1 MAPPQ
6 LLHLIREE
14 RRAWT
19 LAKAVPVVMMLA
31 LRETPWGQP
40 WNPARDIGPKV
51 LVLRAKCLL
60 ERWFFVHQDE
70 DVEKEPEQRGI
81 PEEAP
86 IAKQHSLTEDDCDDG
101 DVDRISHM
109 PVETCDHQVLGW
121 RNGRRCAE
129 SLKRKSR
136 KGVHEAGQTDQD
148 QEDADRASDL
158 KTQEC
163 RPQFPA

>member
-1 MAPPQ
+1 MAPLQ

-31 LRETPWGQP
+31 LGDSPWGQP

-81 PEEAP
+81 PEETP
-86 IAKQHSLTEDDCDDG
+86 VTKQKRLTKNDRDDRE
-101 DVDRISHM
+101 VDRISH
-109 PVETCDHQVLGW
+109 VAIKASHYKLLW
-121 RNGRRCAE
+121 RR
-129 SLKRKSR
+129 
-136 KGVHEAGQTDQD
+136 
-148 QEDADRASDL
+148 DRGG
-158 KTQEC
+158 
-163 RPQFPA
+163 RPQPVQRKTGK

>member
-1 MAPPQ
+1 MLTLSLVAPDPQADMAPPQ

-31 LRETPWGQP
+31 LRDSPWGQP

-51 LVLRAKCLL
+51 LVLRAKRQL

-86 IAKQHSLTEDDCDDG
+86 IAE
-101 DVDRISHM
+101 
-109 PVETCDHQVLGW
+109 
-121 RNGRRCAE
+121 
-129 SLKRKSR
+129 
-136 KGVHEAGQTDQD
+136 
-148 QEDADRASDL
+148 
-158 KTQEC
+158 
-163 RPQFPA
+163 

>member
-31 LRETPWGQP
+31 LRDSPWGQP

-51 LVLRAKCLL
+51 LVLRAKCLP

-86 IAKQHSLTEDDCDDG
+86 IAE
-101 DVDRISHM
+101 
-109 PVETCDHQVLGW
+109 
-121 RNGRRCAE
+121 
-129 SLKRKSR
+129 
-136 KGVHEAGQTDQD
+136 
-148 QEDADRASDL
+148 
-158 KTQEC
+158 
-163 RPQFPA
+163 

>member
-1 MAPPQ
+1 MPSGLVA
-6 LLHLIREE
+6 LRVSHLKSAADFVADKLWSTATSLSCLSVAVHGAAAVLHLIREE

-31 LRETPWGQP
+31 LRDSPWGQP
-40 WNPARDIGPKV
+40 WNPARDVGPKV

-86 IAKQHSLTEDDCDDG
+86 IAE
-101 DVDRISHM
+101 
-109 PVETCDHQVLGW
+109 
-121 RNGRRCAE
+121 
-129 SLKRKSR
+129 
-136 KGVHEAGQTDQD
+136 
-148 QEDADRASDL
+148 
-158 KTQEC
+158 
-163 RPQFPA
+163 

>member
-19 LAKAVPVVMMLA
+19 LAKAVLVVMMLA
-31 LRETPWGQP
+31 LRDAPWDQP

-86 IAKQHSLTEDDCDDG
+86 IAE
-101 DVDRISHM
+101 
-109 PVETCDHQVLGW
+109 
-121 RNGRRCAE
+121 
-129 SLKRKSR
+129 
-136 KGVHEAGQTDQD
+136 
-148 QEDADRASDL
+148 
-158 KTQEC
+158 
-163 RPQFPA
+163 

>member
-1 MAPPQ
+1 MRRLRQHFRLGQPLTLWQTSSGRRQPRCLAFRQPCMAPPQ

-19 LAKAVPVVMMLA
+19 LAKAAPVVMMLA
-31 LRETPWGQP
+31 LRDSPWGQP

-86 IAKQHSLTEDDCDDG
+86 IAE
-101 DVDRISHM
+101 
-109 PVETCDHQVLGW
+109 
-121 RNGRRCAE
+121 
-129 SLKRKSR
+129 
-136 KGVHEAGQTDQD
+136 
-148 QEDADRASDL
+148 
-158 KTQEC
+158 
-163 RPQFPA
+163 

>member
-1 MAPPQ
+1 MPSGSVALRVSHLKSAADFVANKLWSTATSLSCLSVAVHGAASAAAPDQ
-6 LLHLIREE
+6 GE

-31 LRETPWGQP
+31 LRDSPWGQP

-86 IAKQHSLTEDDCDDG
+86 IAE
-101 DVDRISHM
+101 
-109 PVETCDHQVLGW
+109 
-121 RNGRRCAE
+121 
-129 SLKRKSR
+129 
-136 KGVHEAGQTDQD
+136 
-148 QEDADRASDL
+148 
-158 KTQEC
+158 
-163 RPQFPA
+163 

>member
-1 MAPPQ
+1 LCGSAGRRSRFHRRQQVGIDSLCLRGRHAVRPPQ

-14 RRAWT
+14 RLAWT

-31 LRETPWGQP
+31 LRDAPWGQP

-60 ERWFFVHQDE
+60 ERWFFEHQDE

-86 IAKQHSLTEDDCDDG
+86 IAE
-101 DVDRISHM
+101 
-109 PVETCDHQVLGW
+109 
-121 RNGRRCAE
+121 
-129 SLKRKSR
+129 
-136 KGVHEAGQTDQD
+136 
-148 QEDADRASDL
+148 
-158 KTQEC
+158 
-163 RPQFPA
+163 

>member
-1 MAPPQ
+1 MRSPGSPTASFRQYGYHTLNRCIASTPEPEGGARCVSSARRDPCGGRRAIFVPTATTAPPQ

-31 LRETPWGQP
+31 LRDSPWGQP

-70 DVEKEPEQRGI
+70 DEEKEPEHRGI

-86 IAKQHSLTEDDCDDG
+86 I
-101 DVDRISHM
+101 
-109 PVETCDHQVLGW
+109 
-121 RNGRRCAE
+121 
-129 SLKRKSR
+129 
-136 KGVHEAGQTDQD
+136 
-148 QEDADRASDL
+148 
-158 KTQEC
+158 
-163 RPQFPA
+163 